1 MKQYIDNITGKSFP
15 QAAINGGYVFILF
28 SPVFI
33 KDSPLISAALFFGG
47 LLLSFTVTGSRIDLK
62 NKRFKEYTR
71 YFWVKIGSWTS
82 LENFPF
88 ITLITSREA
97 SEAFSFKKDDSEN
110 DELVYGIYLLNRERS
125 QKVLLKKFKD
135 KNQAILELSDF
146 AKKLGANVI
155 TVNHF

>member
-1 MKQYIDNITGKSFP
+1 MDNYIDNSTGKSFP

-47 LLLSFTVTGSRIDLK
+47 ILLSFSVSGTRIDLK
-62 NKRFKEYTR
+62 KKRFKEYTR
-71 YFWVKIGSWTS
+71 YFWIKFGSWIA

-88 ITLITSREA
+88 ITLITSREE
-97 SEAFSFKKDDSEN
+97 SEAFSFKKDNSEN

-135 KNQAILELSDF
+135 KDQAILELPDF
-146 AKKLGANVI
+146 AKKLGVNVI
-155 TVNHF
+155 TVNSF